1 MVSPFGY
8 GKHIN
13 INIKIMS
20 EELYYI
26 DIPVTVL
33 LHPLERPDLVL
44 EIEQH
49 FLREPSEQIVNS

>member
-1 MVSPFGY
+1 
-8 GKHIN
+8 
-13 INIKIMS
+13 MS
-20 EELYYI
+20 KELYYI

-33 LHPLERPDLVL
+33 LYPLERPDLVL